1 MSVKSSIR
9 NFNDVKYQNGP
20 IVVDTVNLSM
30 QLNHISKML
39 EDSVMKFTKRYLIVA
54 TELEEMKRESVGQAS
69 LINEYIT
76 LTKKEIRFDK
86 FDKFQQGKG
95 MLNVPL
101 CPNYEQKCLVK
112 KSTSGRMNSAK
123 TNKYKSNYA
132 VKKNVNRLMS
142 PQEGKK
148 VSKNVIKNLND
159 SRLINGSNYSTV
171 NNNKRTPLRN
181 KNYSTDNIDNLQK
194 EDINLNLVNKK
205 NSVKQTNN
213 MNNQEKKNYH
223 KSIINSIKNTKI
235 KALYTMV
242 TQNDILPIKEK
253 LKVIYLNKELLSNIV
268 VRDVMEDSGK
278 VIKRRIEQKEK
289 KFTVT
294 EEEKE
299 LINKLTSY
307 PSKTAQTGLNFL
319 TNTREKD
326 IINTDDS
333 SSIEL
338 CKMIFA
344 CLGEGNFDEYTTL
357 KDAYENLFN
366 KYNVKSI
373 KKLFS
378 DVIYK
383 KIYYDILSDSPPSI
397 DISNV
402 IQCIDDNRDLITD
415 SLANSTNKTFSYIAF
430 SLEEIADYLKE
441 VEAIN
446 DEQEMKKKLKQQIE
460 INKMKIEYERIK
472 EIGI

>member
-1 MSVKSSIR
+1 
-9 NFNDVKYQNGP
+9 
-20 IVVDTVNLSM
+20 
-30 QLNHISKML
+30 
-39 EDSVMKFTKRYLIVA
+39 
-54 TELEEMKRESVGQAS
+54 
-69 LINEYIT
+69 
-76 LTKKEIRFDK
+76 
-86 FDKFQQGKG
+86 

-159 SRLINGSNYSTV
+159 SRSINGSNYSTI

-181 KNYSTDNIDNLQK
+181 KNYSTDNIDKLQK

-268 VRDVMEDSGK
+268 VRDVLEDSGK

-307 PSKTAQTGLNFL
+307 PSKTAQT
-319 TNTREKD
+319 
-326 IINTDDS
+326 S
-333 SSIEL
+333 
-338 CKMIFA
+338 
-344 CLGEGNFDEYTTL
+344 
-357 KDAYENLFN
+357 
-366 KYNVKSI
+366 
-373 KKLFS
+373 
-378 DVIYK
+378 
-383 KIYYDILSDSPPSI
+383 
-397 DISNV
+397 
-402 IQCIDDNRDLITD
+402 
-415 SLANSTNKTFSYIAF
+415 
-430 SLEEIADYLKE
+430 
-441 VEAIN
+441 
-446 DEQEMKKKLKQQIE
+446 
-460 INKMKIEYERIK
+460 
-472 EIGI
+472 

>member
-54 TELEEMKRESVGQAS
+54 TELEEIKREFVGQSS

-159 SRLINGSNYSTV
+159 SRSINGSNYSTI

-472 EIGI
+472 EIVN

>member
-54 TELEEMKRESVGQAS
+54 TELEEMKREFVGQSS

-159 SRLINGSNYSTV
+159 SRSINGSNYSTI

-289 KFTVT
+289 TFTVT

-472 EIGI
+472 EIVN

>member
-54 TELEEMKRESVGQAS
+54 TELEEMKREFVGQSS

-159 SRLINGSNYSTV
+159 SRTINGSNYSTI

-472 EIGI
+472 EIVN

>member
-1 MSVKSSIR
+1 M
-9 NFNDVKYQNGP
+9 
-20 IVVDTVNLSM
+20 
-30 QLNHISKML
+30 
-39 EDSVMKFTKRYLIVA
+39 
-54 TELEEMKRESVGQAS
+54 
-69 LINEYIT
+69 
-76 LTKKEIRFDK
+76 
-86 FDKFQQGKG
+86 
-95 MLNVPL
+95 
-101 CPNYEQKCLVK
+101 
-112 KSTSGRMNSAK
+112 
-123 TNKYKSNYA
+123 
-132 VKKNVNRLMS
+132 
-142 PQEGKK
+142 
-148 VSKNVIKNLND
+148 
-159 SRLINGSNYSTV
+159 
-171 NNNKRTPLRN
+171 RN

-472 EIGI
+472 EIVN

>member
-54 TELEEMKRESVGQAS
+54 TELEEMKREFVGQSS

-159 SRLINGSNYSTV
+159 SRSINGSNYSTI
-171 NNNKRTPLRN
+171 NNKRTPLRN

-472 EIGI
+472 EIVN

>member
-54 TELEEMKRESVGQAS
+54 TELEEMKREFVGQSS

-159 SRLINGSNYSTV
+159 SRSINGSNYSTV

-299 LINKLTSY
+299 LIINKLF
-307 PSKTAQTGLNFL
+307 KVKKVVKV
-319 TNTREKD
+319 KD
-326 IINTDDS
+326 
-333 SSIEL
+333 
-338 CKMIFA
+338 
-344 CLGEGNFDEYTTL
+344 
-357 KDAYENLFN
+357 
-366 KYNVKSI
+366 
-373 KKLFS
+373 
-378 DVIYK
+378 
-383 KIYYDILSDSPPSI
+383 
-397 DISNV
+397 
-402 IQCIDDNRDLITD
+402 
-415 SLANSTNKTFSYIAF
+415 
-430 SLEEIADYLKE
+430 LKE
-441 VEAIN
+441 MLLDYQMYKEIDSITGMAEEDKFMSNMSSFIDMKNIFGVIN
-446 DEQEMKKKLKQQIE
+446 EENIG
-460 INKMKIEYERIK
+460 KIERISRRK
-472 EIGI
+472 SF